1 MTSLSGAR
9 RLALAAL
16 GTLYGLSLAAATYQA
31 GPDLELA
38 RSAPVIVRATVVFQ
52 EARLESAG
60 GKTRPFTYVT
70 LARLE
75 TIRGNVPEAFSVRL
89 PGGKVGDFVSW
100 VAGTPRFATGGEV
113 VLFLES
119 AAGGSGAYRL
129 TEFGLSKFDI
139 VA

>member
-9 RLALAAL
+9 RLVLAAF

-38 RSAPVIVRATVVFQ
+38 RSAPVIVRATVVSQ
-52 EARLESAG
+52 EARLETVG
-60 GKTRPFTYVT
+60 GKTWPFTFVT

-75 TIRGNVPEAFSVRL
+75 TIRGSVPEAFSVRL

-113 VLFLES
+113 VLFLER
-119 AAGGSGAYRL
+119 ATAGPGPIA
-129 TEFGLSKFDI
+129 
-139 VA
+139 